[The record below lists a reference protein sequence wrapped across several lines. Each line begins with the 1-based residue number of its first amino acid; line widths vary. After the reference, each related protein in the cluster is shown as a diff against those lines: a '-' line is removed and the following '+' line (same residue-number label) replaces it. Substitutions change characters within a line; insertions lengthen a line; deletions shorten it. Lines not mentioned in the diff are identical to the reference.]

1 MKMVK
6 TFNKDI
12 STTVCDAS
20 SRKKKEKRKYT
31 KQELCLSLRRVIVWP
46 SLSHNILED
55 EGEGGERDSIRYKA
69 QYTIIYSL

>member
-20 SRKKKEKRKYT
+20 RRKKKKKKENIQSK
-31 KQELCLSLRRVIVWP
+31 ELCLSLRTAI
-46 SLSHNILED
+46 
-55 EGEGGERDSIRYKA
+55 A
-69 QYTIIYSL
+69 

>member
-20 SRKKKEKRKYT
+20 SRKKKEKENIQSK
-31 KQELCLSLRRVIVWP
+31 ELCLSLRRVIV
-46 SLSHNILED
+46 
-55 EGEGGERDSIRYKA
+55 
-69 QYTIIYSL
+69 

>member
-20 SRKKKEKRKYT
+20 SRKKKRKRKENIQS
-31 KQELCLSLRRVIVWP
+31 KELCLSPRRVIV
-46 SLSHNILED
+46 
-55 EGEGGERDSIRYKA
+55 
-69 QYTIIYSL
+69 